1 MRQSLE
7 QLNELDVEQLE
18 LAELRECWTQAWKI
32 RPHPHISR
40 KMLVRSLQFKIRQ
53 GRGIG
58 LSYDQQTKLD
68 QLVRAYK
75 RSRAEGSKRQFSIKS
90 GTRFIREYNGSRH
103 VVTVQGGLFE
113 YNSKT
118 YKSLSAIASEI
129 SGTRWNGW
137 TFFGVQKPAPD
148 RSGDV
153 A

>member
-1 MRQSLE
+1 MEQRFK
-7 QLNELDVEQLE
+7 QLNELEVEALE
-18 LAELRECWTQAWKI
+18 LADLREYWAQAWKI

-40 KMLVRSLQFKIRQ
+40 KMLTRSLQFKIHEA
-53 GRGIG
+53 RGKG

-75 RSRAEGSKRQFSIKS
+75 RSRSDGSKRQFSIKS
-90 GTRFIREYNGSRH
+90 GTRFIREYGGARH

-113 YNSKT
+113 YNDKT

-129 SGTRWNGW
+129 TGTRWNGW
-137 TFFGVQKPAPD
+137 TFFGVKKPAPD
-148 RSGDV
+148 RSGDI

>member
-1 MRQSLE
+1 MERRFE
-7 QLNELDVEQLE
+7 QLNELEVETLG
-18 LAELRECWTQAWKI
+18 LADLREYWAQAWKI

-40 KMLVRSLQFKIRQ
+40 EMLTRSLQFKIREAQ
-53 GRGIG
+53 SMG

-90 GTRFIREYNGSRH
+90 GTRFIREYGGARH
-103 VVTVQGGLFE
+103 VVTVQGGVFE

-129 SGTRWNGW
+129 AGTRWNGW
-137 TFFGVQKPAPD
+137 TFFGVKKPAPD
-148 RSGDV
+148 RSGDI

>member
-1 MRQSLE
+1 MEQSFE
-7 QLNELDVEQLE
+7 KLNELQVESLE
-18 LAELRECWTQAWKI
+18 LDALRKYWAQAWKV

-40 KMLVRSLQFKIRQ
+40 KMLTRSLQFKIREA
-53 GRGIG
+53 RGLG

-68 QLVRAYK
+68 QLVRSYK

-90 GTRFIREYNGSRH
+90 GTRFIREYGEARH

-113 YNSKT
+113 YNNKT

-137 TFFGVQKPAPD
+137 TFFGVKKPAPD